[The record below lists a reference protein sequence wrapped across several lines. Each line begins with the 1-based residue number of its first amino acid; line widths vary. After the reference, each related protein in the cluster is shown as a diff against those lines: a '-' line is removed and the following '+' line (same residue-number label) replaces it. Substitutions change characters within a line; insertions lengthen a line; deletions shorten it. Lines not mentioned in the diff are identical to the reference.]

1 MKKHLG
7 ALALAAALVMAGPA
21 VAAFAT
27 GDDGYTPG
35 TPTVPTLAGSTAGVS
50 CVKNAPYI
58 QYSVTMTDP
67 DEVATGHTAYLL
79 LADAAG
85 HSVDLE
91 LGALVNDHLSGS
103 ILWPGASVDANGNGN
118 GWPGWVMSGGAW
130 QQTTG
135 NFAWTRGAITA
146 TLHVNPSVVVPLSYP
161 PATALC
167 ANPASVGDAS
177 GVSAAGGSA
186 LAVTGATVPWLAAGV
201 GTAALA
207 VGGILLV
214 LRRRR
219 AEH

>member
-7 ALALAAALVMAGPA
+7 ALALAAALVIGGP
-21 VAAFAT
+21 VTAAFAT

-35 TPTVPTLAGSTAGVS
+35 TPTTPTLSGSTAGVA

-67 DEVATGHTAYLL
+67 DNAATGHTAYLL
-79 LADAAG
+79 LADAQG
-85 HSVDLE
+85 HSVDLQ
-91 LGALVNDHLSGS
+91 LGTLVNNRLSGS
-103 ILWPGASVDANGNGN
+103 ILWPGASVDANGNGT
-118 GWPGWVMSGGAW
+118 GWPGWVMSAGAW

-135 NFAWTRGAITA
+135 NYAWTRGAITA
-146 TLHVNPSVVVPLSYP
+146 TLHVNPSLVVPLAYP
-161 PATALC
+161 PASAAC

-177 GVSAAGGSA
+177 GVAAAGGSA

-201 GTAALA
+201 GVSALA
-207 VGGILLV
+207 VGGLLLA